1 MNRFFNTLISQIGIL
16 NVVYFFRNDKNDI
29 ISNRGW
35 EVLNNP
41 EMMEKVNRK
50 IRECKISGGDVV
62 VDFSE

>member
-29 ISNRGW
+29 ISDRGW

-41 EMMEKVNRK
+41 EMMEKANRK
-50 IRECKISGGDVV
+50 IRECQISGGDVV
-62 VDFSE
+62 VDFGE

>member
-41 EMMEKVNRK
+41 KMMEKVNAKIKECRK
-50 IRECKISGGDVV
+50 SGGDVV
-62 VDFSE
+62 VDFGE